1 MSQMRCRG
9 AISLVLLVAV
19 PVHAGEDAG
28 AIKGHFEGWAGID
41 AGGTLQSFEPGG
53 EARPELLAALNE
65 QLRAVRFSPALENG
79 RAVPLRTY
87 LRGGYTLEPAQSNV
101 RLVLS
106 SVEMGPK
113 PKLTVVPNPPRR
125 IMQGLDTKAWVRVVF
140 TVTVSGKVSALGIES
155 SEGTGEFTREVRDAA
170 AKWQFEPETIEG
182 RPRATRVRQDFLV
195 TSQADEVPMLPP
207 CSKDQAGRVQVIGT
221 EACPSLLVMQLR
233 RDESRLGREVHVEN
247 P

>member
-1 MSQMRCRG
+1 
-9 AISLVLLVAV
+9 
-19 PVHAGEDAG
+19 
-28 AIKGHFEGWAGID
+28 
-41 AGGTLQSFEPGG
+41 
-53 EARPELLAALNE
+53 
-65 QLRAVRFSPALENG
+65 
-79 RAVPLRTY
+79 
-87 LRGGYTLEPAQSNV
+87 
-101 RLVLS
+101 
-106 SVEMGPK
+106 
-113 PKLTVVPNPPRR
+113 
-125 IMQGLDTKAWVRVVF
+125 MQGLDTKAWVRVVF

-195 TSQADEVPMLPP
+195 TSQTDEVPMLPS